1 MSRVQ
6 RQSAPICTKDRGDM
20 HGGGHGQGAEVD
32 REAGVKGSPAACRSH
47 AIEGSSA
54 EAGYLRIDPPTVR
67 RAARAHG
74 PRTPLVMLWLRQKYY
89 EWMMRIWKHI
99 RFRHARNPAVC
110 AAYEAMALNEFAA
123 INALQCWANWRNIP
137 RLLNGRM
144 PNRPLRVLD
153 LCSGTG
159 QSTVALAYYCPSQ
172 SVILGLEHNARFVE
186 AARARHFVTQN
197 GHAAR
202 VAFGV
207 QNVLEPF
214 CNETGVPLP
223 AASFD
228 LIHSTG
234 AIGCHFDAHAT
245 AQLAPECA
253 RVLRPGGLLAFDTG
267 RAGTTRAQL
276 LRIFEPLGFCPAG
289 AWKSCA
295 LDRHWQVA
303 MRKNQNDQAP
313 AGA

>member
-6 RQSAPICTKDRGDM
+6 REFTPICTKDRGDP
-20 HGGGHGQGAEVD
+20 HGGGHGHAAEVD
-32 REAGVKGSPAACRSH
+32 RAVTDKGSSAACRSH

-67 RAARAHG
+67 RAALAHG

-137 RLLNGRM
+137 RLLDGRV
-144 PNRPLRVLD
+144 PDRPLAVLD

-159 QSTVALAYYCPSQ
+159 QSTTALAYYCPSK
-172 SVILGLEHNARFVE
+172 SSILGLEHNARFVE
-186 AARARHFVTQN
+186 AARARRYVTQN
-197 GHAAR
+197 GHAAC
-202 VAFGV
+202 VAFHV
-207 QNVLEPF
+207 QNVLKPF
-214 CNETGVPLP
+214 CDESGALLP

-234 AIGCHFDAHAT
+234 AIGCHFDRHAT

-253 RVLRPGGLLAFDTG
+253 RVLRSGGLLAFDTG
-267 RAGTTRAQL
+267 RAGTTRDQL
-276 LRIFEPLGFCPAG
+276 QQIFVPLGFCPAG
-289 AWKSCA
+289 TWKSCA

-303 MRKNQNDQAP
+303 LRKNRSDQAP
-313 AGA
+313 AGG